1 MYNIIPL
8 ILILV
13 SLGIIIVIVVRK
25 FSTLANLNIESIQ
38 AEREARFQEQIIS
51 NRIKRNYYKY
61 YGKMLK
67 ILRPAYDGLGNFFK
81 WSYVKLIEFKE
92 NYNREKKTVGP
103 DKRQTINKLFSEAED
118 SEKSGDLEKSESK
131 YIEIISLDSK
141 NFKAFKELGK
151 LYFDRKDFNE
161 AKQTFEHALKL
172 LEHENLQANTEI
184 SNGYLDKNGQEKNVN
199 LNNEI
204 ASIYF
209 ELTLVVKAM
218 QNNDGA
224 LVFINRALSLEP
236 NNPKYLDTKLEISII
251 KKDKISALEA
261 YEKLKEVNPDNKKLE
276 NFNEQI
282 REL

>member
-8 ILILV
+8 ILILA
-13 SLGIIIVIVVRK
+13 SLSVIIIIVVKK
-25 FSTLANLNIESIQ
+25 FSILANLNIETIQ
-38 AEREARFQEQIIS
+38 AEREARFKEQIIS

-61 YGKMLK
+61 YGKILK
-67 ILRPAYDGLGNFFK
+67 VLRPAFDGISNFFK
-81 WSYVKLIEFKE
+81 WSYAKLVEFKE
-92 NYNREKKTVGP
+92 NYNREKKTAGP
-103 DKRQTINKLFSEAED
+103 DSRQAISKLFSEAED
-118 SEKSGDLEKSESK
+118 LEKSGALDKSESK

-151 LYFDRKDFNE
+151 LYFNRKDYNE

-172 LEHENLQANTEI
+172 LEHESLQ
-184 SNGYLDKNGQEKNVN
+184 SNADVQGKNMN
-199 LNNEI
+199 LNIEI

-209 ELTLVVKAM
+209 ELTLVSRAM

-224 LVFINRALSLEP
+224 LVSINRALSIEP

-261 YEKLKEVNPDNKKLE
+261 YDKLKEVNPDNQKIE
-276 NFNEQI
+276 NFKGQI
-282 REL
+282 DEL